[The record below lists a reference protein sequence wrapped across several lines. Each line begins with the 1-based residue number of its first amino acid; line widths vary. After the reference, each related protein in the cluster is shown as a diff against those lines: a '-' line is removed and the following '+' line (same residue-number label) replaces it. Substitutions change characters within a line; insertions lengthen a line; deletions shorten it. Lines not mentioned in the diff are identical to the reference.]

1 MIDFFYSK
9 NFDGSLLN
17 IDELIPERNI
27 YTVVV
32 GKNGSGKST
41 LLAEITKRA
50 TNNHFFH
57 NSNKFP
63 EEIIA
68 VSISPFDK
76 FQLNKFNRIKRYTY
90 LGLRD
95 INSAFMGFGYLSKII
110 VSLVESILKQNK
122 QAFEIGNVLEYLG
135 YRDKILLQFN
145 FSMPR
150 EAIDEILPEKTI
162 FEKEFDNRENFFFKR
177 INRNYFLNSDDSI
190 NERKLTRLKKL
201 LRDLPHKYYFNR
213 FFELLITR
221 YGFESIRNDDDIEDI
236 LFLINA
242 GVIKLKDVQLFT
254 FKLNDSFSIKDAS
267 SGEQSIILSILGI
280 ASKIQDNS
288 LICIDEPEICL
299 HPEWQEKYIEI
310 LTQTFENYKNCHFI
324 IATHSP
330 MIISRL
336 PFYNSF
342 ILNMESKSVQ
352 SAKDFINHS
361 SDFQLVNVF
370 DTPGY
375 KNEYLSRI
383 AINTFAKISKYKKLD
398 SEDKENI
405 RIIEKQANYLK
416 SDDPVYDLYKTLVEL
431 KEMFK

>member
-1 MIDFFYSK
+1 MFFYSK
-9 NFDGSLLN
+9 NFDGNLVN
-17 IDELIPERNI
+17 IDELIPEKNI
-27 YTVVV
+27 FTVVV

-41 LLAEITKRA
+41 LLAEITKIT
-50 TNNHFFH
+50 TNNQFH
-57 NSNKFP
+57 SSNRFP

-76 FQLNKFNRIKRYTY
+76 FQLNKFNRIRRYTY

-150 EAIDEILPEKTI
+150 GAIDEILPVNTI
-162 FEKEFDNRENFFFKR
+162 FEQEFDNRESFFFKR
-177 INRNYFLNSDDSI
+177 INRSYFLNSDDSI
-190 NERKLTRLKKL
+190 NERKLNRLKKL

-221 YGFESIRNDDDIEDI
+221 YGFESIKNNDDIEDI

-254 FKLNDSFSIKDAS
+254 FKLNNSFSIKDAS

-342 ILNMESKSVQ
+342 ILNMESRSVQ

-405 RIIEKQANYLK
+405 RIIEKQSNYLK

-431 KEMFK
+431 KVMFK

>member
-1 MIDFFYSK
+1 M
-9 NFDGSLLN
+9 
-17 IDELIPERNI
+17 
-27 YTVVV
+27 
-32 GKNGSGKST
+32 
-41 LLAEITKRA
+41 AEITKIT
-50 TNNHFFH
+50 TNNQFH
-57 NSNKFP
+57 SSNRFP

-76 FQLNKFNRIKRYTY
+76 FQLNKFNRIRRYTY

-150 EAIDEILPEKTI
+150 GAIDEILPVNTI
-162 FEKEFDNRENFFFKR
+162 FEQEFDNRESFFFKR
-177 INRNYFLNSDDSI
+177 INRSYFLNSDDSI
-190 NERKLTRLKKL
+190 NERKLNRLKKL

-221 YGFESIRNDDDIEDI
+221 YGFESIKNNDDIEDI

-254 FKLNDSFSIKDAS
+254 FKLNNSFSIKDAS

-342 ILNMESKSVQ
+342 ILNMESRSVQ

-405 RIIEKQANYLK
+405 RIIEKQSNYLK

-431 KEMFK
+431 KVMFK